1 MTDTDENPSVEKA
14 LLNEAPADKER
25 EAVALVALGK
35 KAQNEA
41 ARQALYADM
50 DAIEALL
57 ATGDVGKIATSSAL
71 RKAFIITRCVRL
83 GIPIHPEAVI
93 FIASDKGLKVYH
105 TAVCASLV
113 RSTRGWTSK
122 RIEDALV
129 EGLYTVWVRVYDP
142 KNPEHFADNLGA
154 IAMVDGEGL
163 SMKPGDR
170 ASNMKKAFTQAER
183 RATFSLAGLAGEDPR
198 EDGGLQGYYPDEEPT
213 KELKIIEPKARLVG
227 ASPVIMAR
235 EQPTPGQ
242 PAMVQALVD
251 IPPPAAV
258 KAPKKRRVVRRK
270 DGSVVPQPQPEG
282 AAPTETSPTMAI
294 PTAPGG
300 PAGRL
305 GDAAGAAGVEG
316 PPPEPVAQEA
326 PPPCEHS
333 GMQRWFATAPKGK
346 RNPCPDCDEMLTAP
360 GPAAAPPPPAA
371 VAPCSHPALHS
382 GKPGHVYACPP
393 PPDGCGQDVRIPGER
408 ADKPGAVATTPMPV
422 KPRQVK
428 LVKRIVLK

>member
-1 MTDTDENPSVEKA
+1 MTDEKVEET
-14 LLNEAPADKER
+14 EAAVDKER

-57 ATGDVGKIATSSAL
+57 ATGDVGKIATNSAL
-71 RKAFIITRCVRL
+71 RKAFIITRCVKL
-83 GIPIHPEAVI
+83 NIPIHPEAVI
-93 FIASDKGLKVYH
+93 FIPSDKTLKVYH

-154 IAMVDGEGL
+154 IAMVDGEGVP
-163 SMKPGDR
+163 MKPGDR

-198 EDGGLQGYYPDEEPT
+198 EDGGLLGYYPDEPPT
-213 KELKIIEPKARLVG
+213 TELKIIEPKARLV
-227 ASPVIMAR
+227 AAPA
-235 EQPTPGQ
+235 PGQ
-242 PAMVQALVD
+242 PAVVQALGEEVPD
-251 IPPPAAV
+251 IPPPV
-258 KAPKKRRVVRRK
+258 LGEAPKKKRVVRRR
-270 DGSVVPQPQPEG
+270 DGTVVPQPQQQGVEE
-282 AAPTETSPTMAI
+282 AEAPPTMAI
-294 PTAPGG
+294 PMASGG
-300 PAGRL
+300 PSGGL
-305 GDAAGAAGVEG
+305 GNAAGAIGVEG
-316 PPPEPVAQEA
+316 LGGLPVSQAPPE
-326 PPPCEHS
+326 
-333 GMQRWFATAPKGK
+333 T
-346 RNPCPDCDEMLTAP
+346 
-360 GPAAAPPPPAA
+360 
-371 VAPCSHPALHS
+371 APCSHPGMQRWLASAPPGKTHPCPDCGEVLKAPEVKIEKPAESPESRSCSHPALKS